1 MMETS
6 GFGLLQYLQKLSDE
20 EFQRFKKLLRK
31 EPKKFKV
38 KPISWTKIKN
48 TSKEDLVMHLNKH
61 YQEKVWNIVLSLFVQ
76 VNREDLSTMIQ
87 KERID
92 KQIKYKENMKNTFQH
107 IWTLET
113 NTHIPDSSYH
123 RIIELQ
129 YRALQDIF
137 YWDSEPITAV
147 VSGPRGQGKTIFLRK
162 VMLDWAAGNLLQ
174 NRFWYVFF
182 FSVFAFN
189 NTTELSLAE
198 LMSSNLP
205 ESSGTLDDILSDP
218 KRILFILDGFNYLK
232 FDLELRTNLSNDYRK
247 KLPTEIVL
255 SSLLQKIMLPEC
267 SLLLELGNTSFRKI
281 TLLLQYPREI
291 FITGFTEQT
300 ITFYCV
306 SQFKNHR
313 GIQIFEKL
321 KGIKLLFTLCSIPFW
336 CWMICRSLKC
346 QYDSREVEKHY
357 GETDGL
363 IYTLFMVSAFK
374 ATYSRTTTRKNR
386 IRIKTLCTLAV
397 EGMWKQ
403 VYVFDS
409 EDLRRNGISETD
421 KAVWLRMNFF
431 QNQGNN
437 TVFYHHSL
445 QWYFA
450 ILFYFLKQGKEKHH
464 PMIGSLPQLLG
475 EMYAHKQN
483 QWFQAQVLL
492 FGMTTEKVASLL
504 EPCFGFVSTEEV
516 RQEIIGYIKSL
527 SQQECNE
534 KLVSTGKLFS
544 CLLDNNEE
552 RFVRQVMDL
561 FEEIT
566 VDISNA
572 DDLTVAQYSLQQ
584 ASKLKH
590 LRLHIQKKVFSEIR
604 DPEDGDLETFNF
616 RKECSF
622 MTNFG
627 DGSLFR
633 TLLQLPHL
641 KHLNLYGTNLSNHV
655 VEMLCSALKCSTCKM
670 EELLLGKCDISSE
683 ACGIIATALI
693 NSKVK
698 HLSLV
703 ANPLKNK
710 GVMSLCEMLKNPN
723 CVLESLMLSY
733 CCLTFIACGSLYEA
747 LLSNKHLSLL
757 DLESNFLEDTGVNL
771 LCEALKDPNCT
782 LEELWLSGCYLTS
795 ECCEAIS
802 TIFTCNKNL
811 KTLKLGNNNIQ
822 DIGVKQL
829 CEALCHPNCNLQ
841 CLGLDMCEFTSDCC
855 EDLALALTTCNTLK
869 SLNLD
874 WNLLEHSGLEVLCD
888 ALNHKDCNLKMLGL
902 DKSLFPEKSQTLL
915 QAVEKENKNL
925 NVVHFPWI
933 EEECQKRGVRL
944 VWNSTN

>member
-6 GFGLLQYLQKLSDE
+6 CFGLLQYLQKLSDK
-20 EFQRFKKLLRK
+20 EFQRFKELLRK
-31 EPKKFKV
+31 EPKKFKL

-48 TSKEDLVMHLNKH
+48 TSKEDLVMQLNKH
-61 YQEKVWNIVLSLFVQ
+61 YPEKVWNIVLSLFVQ

-92 KQIKYKENMKNTFQH
+92 KYTKYKKYMKNTFQH

-113 NTHIPDSSYH
+113 NTHITDRSYH
-123 RIIELQ
+123 KTIELQ
-129 YRALQDIF
+129 YRALQGIF
-137 YWDSEPITAV
+137 DRKSKPITAV
-147 VSGPRGQGKTIFLRK
+147 VSGSRGEGKTIFLRK
-162 VMLDWAAGNLLQ
+162 VVLDWAAGNLLQ
-174 NRFWYVFF
+174 NRFRYVFF
-182 FSVFAFN
+182 FSVFTL
-189 NTTELSLAE
+189 NTTTEFSLAE
-198 LMSSNLP
+198 LISSNLP
-205 ESSGTLDDILSDP
+205 ESSETLDDILSDP
-218 KRILFILDGFNYLK
+218 KRILFILEGFDYLK
-232 FDLELRTNLSNDYRK
+232 FDLELRTNLCNDCTK

-255 SSLLQKIMLPEC
+255 SSLLQKIMLQEC
-267 SLLLELGNTSFRKI
+267 SLLLELGDSSLSKI
-281 TLLLQYPREI
+281 IPLLQYPREI
-291 FITGFTEQT
+291 MITGFPEQT
-300 ITFYCV
+300 IEFYCV
-306 SQFKNHR
+306 SHFNIQR
-313 GIQIFEKL
+313 GREIFENL
-321 KGIKLLFTLCSIPFW
+321 KRINTLFTLCSNPLM
-336 CWMICRSLKC
+336 CWMICSSLKW
-346 QYDSREVEKHY
+346 QDESREVEKYY
-357 GETDGL
+357 GGTVGL
-363 IYTLFMVSAFK
+363 LYTLFMVSAFK
-374 ATYSRTTTRKNR
+374 STFARTQSKHNSDQL
-386 IRIKTLCTLAV
+386 KTLCTLAV

-431 QNQGNN
+431 QNQGHNI
-437 TVFYHHSL
+437 VFYHHTL

-450 ILFYFLKQGKEKHH
+450 ILFYFLKQGKETHH
-464 PMIGSLPQLLG
+464 PIIGSLPQLLG
-475 EMYAHKQN
+475 EIYSHKQN
-483 QWFQAQVLL
+483 QWFQTQVLL
-492 FGMTTEKVASLL
+492 FGMITEQVASLL
-504 EPCFGFVSTEEV
+504 EPCFGFVSTEAV
-516 RQEIIGYIKSL
+516 RQEIIRYIKSL

-534 KLVSTGKLFS
+534 KLLRTRNLFF
-544 CLLDNNEE
+544 CLLSNQEE
-552 RFVRQVMDL
+552 SFVTQVMDL

-566 VDISNA
+566 VDICNV
-572 DDLTVAQYSLQQ
+572 DDLSATQYCLQQ

-590 LRLHIQKKVFSEIR
+590 LHLHIQKRVFSEIH
-604 DPEDGDLETFNF
+604 DSECGDLENFNVD
-616 RKECSF
+616 KECSF

-627 DGSLFR
+627 DGSLFH

-641 KHLNLYGTNLSNHV
+641 KYLNLYGTNLSNHV
-655 VEMLCSALKCSTCKM
+655 VEMLCSALRCSTCKV

-683 ACGIIATALI
+683 ACGIIATSLI

-703 ANPLKNK
+703 ENPLKNK
-710 GVMSLCEMLKNPN
+710 GVMSLCEVLKDPN

-782 LEELWLSGCYLTS
+782 LEELWLSGCYLTPES
-795 ECCEAIS
+795 CEEIY
-802 TIFTCNKNL
+802 TVFTCNKNL
-811 KTLKLGNNNIQ
+811 KTLKLGNNSIQ
-822 DIGVKQL
+822 DAGVKQL
-829 CEALCHPNCNLQ
+829 CEALCHPNCKLQ
-841 CLGLDMCEFTSDCC
+841 CLGLDMCELTSDCC

>member
-6 GFGLLQYLQKLSDE
+6 GYGLLQYVQKLSDE
-20 EFQRFKKLLRK
+20 EFQRFKERLRK
-31 EPKKFKV
+31 ETEKFKL
-38 KPISWTKIKN
+38 KPISWNKIKN
-48 TSKEDLVMHLNKH
+48 TSKEDLVMQLNKH
-61 YQEKVWNIVLSLFVQ
+61 YAAKAWNIVLSLFVQ
-76 VNREDLSTMIQ
+76 VNREDLSAMLQ
-87 KERID
+87 KERRD
-92 KQIKYKENMKNTFQH
+92 KQIKYKENMKNSFQH

-123 RIIELQ
+123 TIIELE
-129 YRALQDIF
+129 YKALQDIF
-137 YWDSEPITAV
+137 YWESEPITAV

-162 VMLDWAAGNLLQ
+162 VMLDWASGNLLQ
-174 NRFWYVFF
+174 NRFRYVFF
-182 FSVFAFN
+182 FSVFALN
-189 NTTELSLAE
+189 TTTELSLAE
-198 LMSSNLP
+198 LISSNLP

-218 KRILFILDGFNYLK
+218 KSILFILDGFNYLK
-232 FDLELRTNLSNDYRK
+232 FDLERRTNLCNDYRK

-267 SLLLELGNTSFRKI
+267 SLLLELGNTNFSKI
-281 TLLLQYPREI
+281 TLLLKYPREI
-291 FITGFTEQT
+291 SITGFSEQT
-300 ITFYCV
+300 IEFYCV
-306 SQFKNHR
+306 SHFKNHR
-313 GIQIFEKL
+313 GIEIFEKL
-321 KGIKLLFTLCSIPFW
+321 KSIQPLFTLCSIPFW
-336 CWMICRSLKC
+336 CWVICRSLKW
-346 QYDSREVEKHY
+346 QYESKEVEKRF
-357 GETDGL
+357 GETDG
-363 IYTLFMVSAFK
+363 IVFTLFMVSAFK
-374 ATYSRTTTRKNR
+374 ATYSRTTTRHNR
-386 IRIKTLCTLAV
+386 FRLKTLCTLAV

-437 TVFYHHSL
+437 IVFYHHSI

-450 ILFYFLKQGKEKHH
+450 ILFYFLKEDKETHH
-464 PMIGSLPQLLG
+464 PIIGSLPQFLG
-475 EMYAHKQN
+475 EMYAHRQN
-483 QWFQAQVLL
+483 QWFQTRVLL
-492 FGMTTEKVASLL
+492 FGMATEKVSSLL
-504 EPCFGFVSTEEV
+504 EPCFGVISAKEV

-534 KLVSTGKLFS
+534 KLVHTGELFF
-544 CLLDNNEE
+544 CLIDNNEE

-572 DDLTVAQYSLQQ
+572 DDLTAAQYSLQR

-590 LRLHIQKKVFSEIR
+590 LHLHIQKKVFSEIH

-633 TLLQLPHL
+633 TLLQLPRL
-641 KHLNLYGTNLSNHV
+641 KYLNLYGTNLSNHV
-655 VEMLCSALKCSTCKM
+655 VEMLCSALKCSTCKV

-703 ANPLKNK
+703 ENPLKNK
-710 GVMSLCEMLKNPN
+710 GIMSLCEMLKDPN

-757 DLESNFLEDTGVNL
+757 DLESNFLENAGVNL

-795 ECCEAIS
+795 ECCDEIS
-802 TIFTCNKNL
+802 TVFTCNKNL

-822 DIGVKQL
+822 DTGVKQL
-829 CEALCHPNCNLQ
+829 CEALCHPNCKLQ

-874 WNLLEHSGLEVLCD
+874 WKLLEHSGLEVLCD

-915 QAVEKENKNL
+915 QAVEKKNKNL